1 MSIKSILLS
10 KSSIDFAYLFCSN
23 IIKKG
28 FGFVREVILASIFG
42 SSVLYANFLLLKT
55 VSELFSDL
63 TQGSAMQAS
72 LLSKFSKLYSDNDDI
87 SLVNIFNFS
96 RKIMF
101 GLFILSQLIQIPI
114 VFYINPEY
122 FWTFIFLSLLLGVV
136 LSLNFYNAI
145 FLVIMQGKGQFKKHS
160 FSTTMDIFI
169 STLILYP
176 LSILFEVIGIV
187 ISRLVG
193 LLSLFYI
200 YLSPMSNEQKGVD
213 VKFGLKDFNISI
225 LFLGNFANIIMLLSR
240 FTAGLDDG
248 NNITFFNYSIVLL
261 NVLLTAVILNL
272 NTIVL
277 RRLSIKK
284 DLRLVILSGFSALFL
299 GLGLVFVINT
309 YGFNIIQ
316 FIFQRG
322 AFTLEDTFATF
333 AYAKDLSYSFV
344 LIFIASALFQ
354 PFFSMNQNL
363 IKRESSAMARILFLA
378 IVGLFVVFNFIS
390 LDARDNSLIMIYSLS
405 VLSMFLSIFSVYKYF
420 TTKVLKKQWN

>member
-10 KSSIDFAYLFCSN
+10 KSSLDFGYMFCAN

-28 FGFVREVILASIFG
+28 FGFVREIILASIFG

-72 LLSKFSKLYSDNDDI
+72 LLSKFSKLYSSNDDI
-87 SLVNIFNFS
+87 SLVNIFKFS
-96 RKIMF
+96 QKIML

-114 VFYINPEY
+114 ILYINPEY
-122 FWTFIFLSLLLGVV
+122 FWTFIFLSLLLGII
-136 LSLNFYNAI
+136 LSINFYNAI

-160 FSTTMDIFI
+160 IATTMDMFI

-176 LSILFEVIGIV
+176 LSLLFGVIGIA
-187 ISRLVG
+187 ISRLLG
-193 LLSLFYI
+193 LFSLFYI
-200 YLSPMSNEQKGVD
+200 YLFPMFREQKGKD
-213 VKFGLKDFNISI
+213 VEFGIKDFNIS
-225 LFLGNFANIIMLLSR
+225 LLLLGNFANIIMLLSR
-240 FTAGLDDG
+240 FVAGLDDG
-248 NNITFFNYSIVLL
+248 NNITFFNYSVVLL
-261 NVLLTAVILNL
+261 NVLLTAVVLNL

-284 DLRLVILSGFSALFL
+284 DIRLVLFSGFTALIL

-309 YGFNIIQ
+309 FGFEIIQ

-322 AFTLEDTFATF
+322 AFTLEDTLATL

-344 LIFIASALFQ
+344 LIFLASALFQ
-354 PFFSMNQNL
+354 PFFSLPQEYLNL
-363 IKRESSAMARILFLA
+363 SSKNIALIFLISIGLIIAYFQFSPSSAK
-378 IVGLFVVFNFIS
+378 S
-390 LDARDNSLIMIYSLS
+390 QSLIMMYSLS
-405 VLSMFLSIFSVYKYF
+405 ALYFILSLYSYVKYYRY
-420 TTKVLKKQWN
+420 VS

>member
-1 MSIKSILLS
+1 
-10 KSSIDFAYLFCSN
+10 
-23 IIKKG
+23 
-28 FGFVREVILASIFG
+28 
-42 SSVLYANFLLLKT
+42 
-55 VSELFSDL
+55 
-63 TQGSAMQAS
+63 
-72 LLSKFSKLYSDNDDI
+72 
-87 SLVNIFNFS
+87 
-96 RKIMF
+96 
-101 GLFILSQLIQIPI
+101 
-114 VFYINPEY
+114 
-122 FWTFIFLSLLLGVV
+122 
-136 LSLNFYNAI
+136 
-145 FLVIMQGKGQFKKHS
+145 MQGKGQFKKHS

-354 PFFSMNQNL
+354 PFFSMDQDL
-363 IKRESSAMARILFLA
+363 IKRESSVMARILFLA

-420 TTKVLKKQWN
+420 TTKILKKQWN

>member
-1 MSIKSILLS
+1 M
-10 KSSIDFAYLFCSN
+10 
-23 IIKKG
+23 
-28 FGFVREVILASIFG
+28 REVILASIFG

-72 LLSKFSKLYSDNDDI
+72 LLSKFSKLYSDNDNI

-322 AFTLEDTFATF
+322 AFTLEDTFSTF

-354 PFFSMNQNL
+354 PFFSMDQDL
-363 IKRESSAMARILFLA
+363 IKRESSVMARILFLA
-378 IVGLFVVFNFIS
+378 IFGLFVVFNFIS

-420 TTKVLKKQWN
+420 TTKVLKK

>member
-354 PFFSMNQNL
+354 PFFSMDQDL
-363 IKRESSAMARILFLA
+363 IKRESSVMARILFLA

>member
-10 KSSIDFAYLFCSN
+10 KSSMDFAYLFCSN
-23 IIKKG
+23 LIKKG

-42 SSVLYANFLLLKT
+42 SSILYANFLLLKT

-72 LLSKFSKLYSDNDDI
+72 LLSKFSKLYSNNDNI

-122 FWTFIFLSLLLGVV
+122 FWTFIFLSLFLGVV

-354 PFFSMNQNL
+354 PFFSMNQDL

-378 IVGLFVVFNFIS
+378 IVALFVIFNFIS
-390 LDARDNSLIMIYSLS
+390 VDARYNSLIMIYSLS

-420 TTKVLKKQWN
+420 TTKVSNK